1 MAIIDGIPGI
11 EVTIW
16 VNGRP
21 AFEYADPDHHQV
33 GQAAP
38 KVSSKFIESRGG
50 ATFTIHIRVDRN
62 YNHRQPSPHTLNLA
76 AYIDGQWICGEL
88 CREAHLNNGIYRI
101 DIKDR
106 TTQGRDGTV
115 AMQAFKFAEVAT
127 VDDASDLRLEIERN
141 KVQDLGVIAL
151 QVFRVH
157 ELGHSSF
164 KPINEGSGL
173 TEVAEKSLKGR
184 AISHATQFGDVER
197 TPAGGTHAPRFR
209 NVKRLACDD
218 GPVAIYRFSYR
229 SREGLV
235 HEGIITPEQSEAL
248 GDGERLVTVGA
259 RARAAA
265 ATAAPAAAA
274 VPASPAVAPA
284 PPSEAMIIQQEMR
297 EQARQRLRS
306 LGVDVARF
314 QGHRARA
321 RPAPRGEVN
330 EEEEEEEEE
339 KKKVK
344 VKQEG
349 SPPR

>member
-127 VDDASDLRLEIERN
+127 GKYQAPTHFSCFIPYTFMSLPPLPFFCDYPRPGKPS
-141 KVQDLGVIAL
+141 
-151 QVFRVH
+151 
-157 ELGHSSF
+157 HSYS
-164 KPINEGSGL
+164 
-173 TEVAEKSLKGR
+173 
-184 AISHATQFGDVER
+184 
-197 TPAGGTHAPRFR
+197 
-209 NVKRLACDD
+209 
-218 GPVAIYRFSYR
+218 
-229 SREGLV
+229 
-235 HEGIITPEQSEAL
+235 
-248 GDGERLVTVGA
+248 
-259 RARAAA
+259 
-265 ATAAPAAAA
+265 
-274 VPASPAVAPA
+274 
-284 PPSEAMIIQQEMR
+284 
-297 EQARQRLRS
+297 
-306 LGVDVARF
+306 
-314 QGHRARA
+314 
-321 RPAPRGEVN
+321 
-330 EEEEEEEEE
+330 
-339 KKKVK
+339 
-344 VKQEG
+344 
-349 SPPR
+349 